1 MTSFN
6 FSQIPYDN
14 FTLPDKMP
22 ISINFQISFTVN
34 SEQSEPMLNVKH
46 STVNVQ
52 EVINLQDDSSDLNVE
67 PLKSEDPISLDEC
80 FENVS
85 LSDKTKKDYKGLIKQ
100 HMSWVSVYDTY
111 NSKEKRSK
119 ILETIKQIDG
129 FSSRKQHLCAM
140 KKVLE
145 QLNIEDIEVNKE
157 VENIVKETQDKTA
170 IESKQNL
177 RPIKEAFTIMEWLE
191 TKLDYYKKCTFLVHE
206 TKSSW
211 YSQMWAILECYLKYG
226 VLRSSEFR
234 EMIVEDE
241 DEYDSEKV
249 DLYNLKFNRY
259 YVKSNKMVI
268 VNHKTNKKSKGKE
281 TFEPR
286 VFDCELESFQCYLVR
301 NLERHWFFT
310 KKQDITDIYKG
321 TDGINAVLSTA
332 LDLKGL
338 SKKIGRQI
346 NSEDLRKAKVST
358 VLHTKDKEKINLLS
372 YIHGTSI
379 KEMTKTY
386 QSFVDVN

>member
-1 MTSFN
+1 MTSHK
-6 FSQIPYDN
+6 IN
-14 FTLPDKMP
+14 FTLPDMP
-22 ISINFQISFTVN
+22 NSINFQISFTVN
-34 SEQSEPMLNVKH
+34 SEQSEPMLNVEH

-52 EVINLQDDSSDLNVE
+52 EMLNLQDNSSDLNVE
-67 PLKSEDPISLDEC
+67 PLSSEDPISLDEC

-100 HMSWVSVYDTY
+100 HMSWFSVYDTY
-111 NSKEKRSK
+111 NSKEKRTK

-191 TKLDYYKKCTFLVHE
+191 TKLDYYKKCTLLVPESTWHC
-206 TKSSW
+206 
-211 YSQMWAILECYLKYG
+211 QMWAILELYLKYG

-234 EMIVEDE
+234 EMMVEDE
-241 DEYDSEKV
+241 YEYDSEK
-249 DLYNLKFNRY
+249 DLYNQKWNKY

-286 VFDCELESFQCYLVR
+286 VFDCELESFQCYG
-301 NLERHWFFT
+301 NLMKHWFFT
-310 KKQDITDIYKG
+310 KKQDINDIYKG

-346 NSEDLRKAKVST
+346 NFEDLRKAKVST
-358 VLHTKDKEKINLLS
+358 VFHTKDKEKINLLS